1 MSMYPDDGPRSGEY
15 IPGGRNAGA
24 GWQTRVQFIRVPA
37 IRAIGF
43 GSSLAIAVSYVHNE
57 SIGWAIVHGLLSW
70 LFVIYAALFY

>member
-1 MSMYPDDGPRSGEY
+1 MYPDNEPRSGDY
-15 IPGGRNAGA
+15 IPGARSAHGN
-24 GWQTRVQFIRVPA
+24 WQTRVQFIRVPA

>member
-1 MSMYPDDGPRSGEY
+1 MYSDQEPRSGDY
-15 IPGGRNAGA
+15 IPGGRGAQA
-24 GWQTRVQFIRVPA
+24 GWQTRVRYIAVPA